1 MCFLFM
7 PNDNMLSVEDN
18 DEDVENTGS
27 IVWNYCIVDGAQS
40 KQ

>member
-27 IVWNYCIVDGAQS
+27 NVWNYCKVDGAQS